1 MKPINFV
8 LVIQNLHWYN
18 NAVATVAQLAEQALR
33 KRQVKGSS
41 PFGGFFCLQVKQS

>member
-1 MKPINFV
+1 MFERF

-41 PFGGFFCLQVKQS
+41 PFGGFIALIHGGNF